1 MHPVIRI
8 ATFLIVAV
16 FLSTNNVENLITAAI
31 LLLLLFFTYPSS
43 ASIKQ
48 AVKIIFRLR
57 WLFLSVLVI
66 YGWFSTGDLL
76 FPDWHTLSPYKQ
88 GIVHGLIRVA
98 ALMMLILSLTQL
110 VFQLSRNDLLG
121 SISWYC
127 YPVKWIGIPEQRVI
141 ARLILTINAVQELEK
156 KWKKNKQLEVD
167 NHSKLQNLYQRV
179 LQLFDDV
186 IATAEHTETRTISV
200 SVLTSPDWYQWLI
213 PLTLFLIFWLI

>member
-1 MHPVIRI
+1 M
-8 ATFLIVAV
+8 
-16 FLSTNNVENLITAAI
+16 
-31 LLLLLFFTYPSS
+31 
-43 ASIKQ
+43 
-48 AVKIIFRLR
+48 
-57 WLFLSVLVI
+57 LVI

-141 ARLILTINAVQELEK
+141 ARLILTINAVQLMM
-156 KWKKNKQLEVD
+156 
-167 NHSKLQNLYQRV
+167 
-179 LQLFDDV
+179 
-186 IATAEHTETRTISV
+186 
-200 SVLTSPDWYQWLI
+200 
-213 PLTLFLIFWLI
+213 